1 LSLKIICEF
10 NYTGIIITLMN
21 TSGITS
27 GGKQFIINSKKY
39 KQIDTIGEGAQGAVY
54 KVVDLLTGK

>member
-1 LSLKIICEF
+1 
-10 NYTGIIITLMN
+10 MN